1 MRPET
6 RPETGPETGPETL
19 AEMRDGAI
27 DVLPAAVAVVP
38 FALLL
43 GALAAQKG
51 ISVPEM
57 VLMSATVFAGS
68 AQFVAVDIWRE
79 PVPWLL
85 LTVTALMINLRHLL
99 MGASL
104 AGKIGHFGTGTSL
117 IALFT
122 MVDET
127 WALAERRAARTKLS
141 ATYFLTMGLI
151 LYVNWIGWTG
161 LGAAL
166 GGLIGDPSRYGADFA
181 FPAIFLT
188 LLVGLWQG
196 RRTGVAI
203 AASAIVA
210 ALVYLSFEG
219 PWFIAAGGIAGALAG
234 AVIGPADEA
243 VTETVE

>member
-1 MRPET
+1 MP
-6 RPETGPETGPETL
+6 PETL
-19 AEMRDGAI
+19 AEMRGTEMRGAEMRAAAI
-27 DVLPAAVAVVP
+27 AVLPAAVAVVP
-38 FALLL
+38 FGLLL

-57 VLMSATVFAGS
+57 MLMSATVFAGS
-68 AQFVAVDIWRE
+68 AQFVAVEIWRE

-104 AGKIGHFGTGTSL
+104 AGKIHHFGRGASL

-127 WALAERRAARTKLS
+127 WALCEQRAARTKLS
-141 ATYFLTMGLI
+141 ATYMLTMGAI
-151 LYVNWIGWTG
+151 LWLNWVGWTS

-166 GGLIGDPSRYGADFA
+166 GGLIGDPARFGADFA

-196 RRTGVAI
+196 PRTGVAI

-210 ALVYLSFEG
+210 ALVHLSVDG
-219 PWFIAAGGIAGALAG
+219 PWYIAAGGIAGALAG
-234 AVIGPADEA
+234 AFCAPSDEA
-243 VTETVE
+243 IVEAGE

>member
-6 RPETGPETGPETL
+6 LT
-19 AEMRDGAI
+19 EMRAGAI
-27 DVLPAAVAVVP
+27 AVVPAAVAVVP
-38 FALLL
+38 FGLLL

-51 ISVPEM
+51 ITVPEM
-57 VLMSATVFAGS
+57 ILMSATVFAGS

-85 LTVTALMINLRHLL
+85 LIVTAAMINLRHLL

-104 AGKIGHFGTGTSL
+104 AGKIHHFGTGTSL

-127 WALAERRAARTKLS
+127 WALCEQRAVRAKLTP
-141 ATYFLTMGLI
+141 AYMLTMGGI
-151 LYVNWIGWTG
+151 LYANWIGWTG

-166 GGLIGDPSRYGADFA
+166 GTLLGDPARYGADFA

-188 LLVGLWQG
+188 LLVGLWRG
-196 RRTGVAI
+196 PRTGVAI

-210 ALVYLSFEG
+210 AIVHLSFEG

-234 AVIGPADEA
+234 ALCGPAEEVA
-243 VTETVE
+243 EIAE